1 MNIEVSQVVLN
12 NGLTFLAVST
22 GIMVLVVGGFL
33 IKLLV
38 DLSKLTKNANETTV
52 LLNSELKPTLTELNK
67 TLKSVNEIVQNTGEG
82 MGNMKLG
89 IESIFK
95 KTKLLSGTVLSA
107 FLKGFMG
114 AYTLFCKKK

>member
-95 KTKLLSGTVLSA
+95 KTKLLSGTVLNA

>member
-1 MNIEVSQVVLN
+1 MNIEISQVALN

-33 IKLLV
+33 IKLLI
-38 DLSKLTKNANETTV
+38 DLSKLAKNANVTTE
-52 LLNSELKPTLTELNK
+52 LINTELKPTLNELNK

-82 MGNMKLG
+82 VGNMKLG
-89 IESIFK
+89 LESVIK
-95 KTKLLSGTVLSA
+95 KTKLLSGNIFSGI
-107 FLKGFMG
+107 LKGFIG